1 MNIFS
6 SFKSEASFFQPFV
19 YRLQR
24 PGVAILFLVLCLLG
38 GCAVPTTT
46 DDETGFE
53 TSGIDPTEFVSLLP
67 ATDKTA
73 SPFILYTAT
82 DLHYLSPRL
91 EEDDAALLHLLWDG
105 DGKITHFSD
114 EIIDAF
120 FSEVLSQKPDALL
133 LTGDLT
139 FNGEKLSHEDLAQKL
154 ALLEEAGIPVLV
166 LPGNHDVYSASARSF
181 HGDEMLETPWVTA
194 AEFEEIYADF
204 GYREALDKDTS
215 SSSYLYA
222 LKDDL
227 WLLCINVNTA
237 DSFGALKEETLSF
250 ARKCL
255 QAAKDHGAQVIAAS
269 HQTLLLHN
277 MLFQNGM
284 VMGNASFLAD
294 LYREYQVPLNLCGH
308 MHVQHVREEDGLTDI
323 ATSALTVFPCQYGVL
338 EIQPSDKAVPL
349 FHYET
354 RRTDVE
360 TWAKDIEST
369 NPNLLRFSVYSE
381 SFYDLLTH
389 QKLEAELKNRSL
401 SPEEKER
408 LIVES
413 IELNKAFISGR
424 LDLVT
429 NLPEVLSD
437 WQRLTKD
444 SFWIVY
450 LLSLA
455 QDPASARNMNV
466 WEVALP

>member
-6 SFKSEASFFQPFV
+6 SFKSEASFFRPFV
-19 YRLQR
+19 YQIKGLA
-24 PGVAILFLVLCLLG
+24 VALLFLVLCLLG
-38 GCAVPTTT
+38 GCAVPATT

-53 TSGIDPTEFVSLLP
+53 TSGSNPTEFVSP
-67 ATDKTA
+67 HPVTDKIG
-73 SPFILYTAT
+73 SPFVLYTAT

-154 ALLEEAGIPVLV
+154 ELLEEAGIPVLV

-181 HGDEMLETPWVTA
+181 HGDEMLETPWVTT

-227 WLLCINVNTA
+227 WLLCIDVNTA

-255 QAAKDHGAQVIAAS
+255 QAAKDHGVQVIAAS

-277 MLFQNGM
+277 MLFQSGM

-338 EIQPSDKAVPL
+338 EIQPSAEAVSL

-360 TWAKDIEST
+360 AWASKTEST
-369 NPNLLRFSVYSE
+369 NPNLLRVSIFGE
-381 SFYDLLTH
+381 SFYDLLTR

-401 SPEEKER
+401 SPEEKEQ

-424 LDLVT
+424 LDLIT

-455 QDPASARNMNV
+455 QDPAAARNMNV
-466 WEVALP
+466 WEGAMP